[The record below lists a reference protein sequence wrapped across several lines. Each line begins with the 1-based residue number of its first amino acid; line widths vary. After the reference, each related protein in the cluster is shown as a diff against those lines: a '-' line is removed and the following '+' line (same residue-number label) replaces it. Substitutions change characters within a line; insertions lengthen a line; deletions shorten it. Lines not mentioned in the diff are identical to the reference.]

1 MITYNPKDWWKLIFA
16 FHRSDSFRVLLPG
29 MIGLALY
36 TALIAYI
43 ENDYL
48 HVTFKNT
55 TMVHSLVGFVLSMM
69 LIFRTNT
76 AYDRWWEG
84 RKLWGSFVNNSRNL
98 ALKLQAFLPAEAREE
113 RAMFRDLIG
122 NFIYAAKEHLRQG
135 VKTEKLVETGSYTA
149 DWYAKGGHVPNQ
161 VLKGLYTEI
170 NRLYMNQTITGDH
183 LIVINAELQS
193 FADNL
198 GACERIKRTPIP
210 YAYSL
215 FLKKIIFIYVFTM
228 PIGFVLDYKYWA
240 VPVVT
245 FVFYAFAAIE
255 VIAEEIEDPF
265 GLEANDLPLDAI
277 TDTIRG
283 NVRDILEG

>member
-29 MIGLALY
+29 MIGVAIY
-36 TALIAYI
+36 TALVAYF
-43 ENDYL
+43 ENDFF
-48 HVTFKNT
+48 HATFKNT
-55 TMVHSLVGFVLSMM
+55 TLVHSLVGFVLSML

-98 ALKLQAFLPAEAREE
+98 ALKLHAFLPPAAATE
-113 RAMFRDLIG
+113 RALLRDLIC
-122 NFIYAAKEHLRQG
+122 NFIDASKEHLRDG
-135 VKTEKLVETGSYTA
+135 VKTQKLVALGSYDA
-149 DWYAKGGHVPNQ
+149 AYYALGSHVPNQ
-161 VLKGLYTEI
+161 VLKALFVEI
-170 NRLYMNQTITGDH
+170 NRLYTSQIITGDH
-183 LIVINAELQS
+183 LIVLNAELQS

-228 PIGFVLDYKYWA
+228 PIGFVLDYGYWS

-245 FVFYAFAAIE
+245 FVFYAFAGIE

-265 GLEANDLPLDAI
+265 GREANDLPTDAI
-277 TDTIRG
+277 SDTIRT
-283 NVRDILEG
+283 NLHDIL

>member
-29 MIGLALY
+29 MIAVAIY
-36 TALIAYI
+36 TAGVAYI
-43 ENDYL
+43 ETDL
-48 HVTFKNT
+48 FHASFKNT
-55 TMVHSLVGFVLSMM
+55 TLVHSLVGFVLSMM

-98 ALKLQAFLPAEAREE
+98 GLKLHAFLPPAGKAERVL
-113 RAMFRDLIG
+113 FRDLIV
-122 NFIYAAKEHLRQG
+122 NFIHASKEHLRKG
-135 VKTEKLVETGSYTA
+135 VNVQKLAVAGPYDAAFYALGS
-149 DWYAKGGHVPNQ
+149 HVPNQ
-161 VLKGLYTEI
+161 ILKALFTEI
-170 NRLYMNQTITGDH
+170 NRLYTSQIITGDH
-183 LIVINAELQS
+183 LIVLNSELQS

-228 PIGFVLDYKYWA
+228 PIGFVLDYSYWA

-265 GLEANDLPLDAI
+265 GTEANDLPTDAI
-277 TDTIRG
+277 CETIRT
-283 NVRDILEG
+283 NLHDIL

>member
-29 MIGLALY
+29 MIAVALY
-36 TALIAYI
+36 TAGVAYI
-43 ENDYL
+43 ENDVL
-48 HVTFKNT
+48 HASFKNT
-55 TMVHSLVGFVLSMM
+55 TLAHSLVGFVLSML

-76 AYDRWWEG
+76 AYERWWEG

-98 ALKLQAFLPAEAREE
+98 ALKLNAFLPPEAAAEKPL
-113 RAMFRDLIG
+113 FRDLIC
-122 NFIYAAKEHLRQG
+122 NFIFAAKEHLRDG
-135 VKTEKLVETGSYTA
+135 VKTQKLVPLGPYDAAYYAFGSHA
-149 DWYAKGGHVPNQ
+149 PNQ
-161 VLKGLYTEI
+161 VLKALFTEI
-170 NRLYMNQTITGDH
+170 NRLYTNQIITGDH
-183 LIVINAELQS
+183 LIVLNAELQS

-210 YAYSL
+210 YSYSL

-228 PIGFVLDYKYWA
+228 PIGFVLDYNYWA

-245 FVFYAFAAIE
+245 FVFYAFASIE

-265 GLEANDLPLDAI
+265 GREANDLPLDSI
-277 TDTIRG
+277 NDTIRV
-283 NVRDILEG
+283 NLHDIL

>member
-29 MIGLALY
+29 MIAVALY
-36 TALIAYI
+36 TAALGYI
-43 ENDYL
+43 ENDVF
-48 HVTFKNT
+48 HVTFKNST
-55 TMVHSLVGFVLSMM
+55 LAHSLVGFVLSML

-98 ALKLQAFLPAEAREE
+98 ALKLQAFLPTDAAAERM
-113 RAMFRDLIG
+113 MFRELIG
-122 NFIYAAKEHLRQG
+122 NFIYAAKEHLRDG
-135 VKTEKLVETGSYTA
+135 VKTQKLVEIGSYNA
-149 DWYAKGGHVPNQ
+149 AWYALGGHVPNQ
-161 VLKGLYTEI
+161 ILKALFTEI
-170 NRLYMNQTITGDH
+170 NRLYMNQVITGDH
-183 LIVINAELQS
+183 LIVLNSELQS

-210 YAYSL
+210 YSYSL

-245 FVFYAFAAIE
+245 FIFYAFASIE

-265 GLEANDLPLDAI
+265 GREPNDLPTDAI
-277 TDTIRG
+277 TDTIRA
-283 NVRDILEG
+283 NLNDIL

>member
-29 MIGLALY
+29 MIAVAVY
-36 TALIAYI
+36 TTAVAYI
-43 ENDYL
+43 ENDVL
-48 HVTFKNT
+48 HVSFKNT

-98 ALKLQAFLPAEAREE
+98 GLKLQAFLPPEAKVEREL
-113 RAMFRDLIG
+113 FRDLIV
-122 NFIYAAKEHLRQG
+122 NFIQASKDHLRKG
-135 VKTEKLVETGSYTA
+135 VDVQQLVVAGPYDAAYYARGS
-149 DWYAKGGHVPNQ
+149 HVPNQ
-161 VLKGLYTEI
+161 ILKALFGEI
-170 NRLYMNQTITGDH
+170 NRLYTSRIITGDH
-183 LIVINAELQS
+183 LIVLNAELQS

-228 PIGFVLDYKYWA
+228 PIGFVLDYSYWS

-245 FVFYAFAAIE
+245 LVFYAFAAIE

-265 GLEANDLPLDAI
+265 GTEANDLPTDAI
-277 TDTIRG
+277 SDTIRT
-283 NVRDILEG
+283 NLHDIL

>member
-29 MIGLALY
+29 LIGVGIY
-36 TALIAYI
+36 TAAVAYL
-43 ENDYL
+43 ETQL
-48 HVTFKNT
+48 FHVTFRNT
-55 TMVHSLVGFVLSMM
+55 TVVHSLIGFVLSMM

-84 RKLWGSFVNNSRNL
+84 RRLWGSFVNNTRNL
-98 ALKLQAFLPAEAREE
+98 ALKLHAFLPPDAAAD
-113 RAMFRDLIG
+113 RALFRDLMV
-122 NFIYAAKEHLRQG
+122 NFVFAAKEHLRKG
-135 VKTEKLVETGSYTA
+135 VKMEELTA
-149 DWYAKGGHVPNQ
+149 AGPYDTDYFSRISHVPNQ
-161 VLKGLYTEI
+161 ILKALFSEI
-170 NRLYMNQTITGDH
+170 NRLLTTKVITGDQ
-183 LIVINAELQS
+183 LILLNAELQS

-228 PIGFVLDYKYWA
+228 PIGFVLDYGYWA
-240 VPVVT
+240 VPVVA
-245 FVFYAFAAIE
+245 FVFYAFASIE

-265 GLEANDLPLDAI
+265 GLEANDLP
-277 TDTIRG
+277 TDTICETIRG
-283 NVRDILEG
+283 NLHEIL

>member
-29 MIGLALY
+29 IIGVAVY
-36 TALIAYI
+36 TAGIAYL
-43 ENDYL
+43 ENQVF

-55 TMVHSLVGFVLSMM
+55 TVVHSLIGFVLSML

-84 RKLWGSFVNNSRNL
+84 RRLWGSMVNNSRNL
-98 ALKLQAFLPAEAREE
+98 ALKLHAFLPAEAAGQRTVL
-113 RAMFRDLIG
+113 RDLII
-122 NFIYAAKEHLRQG
+122 NFVHAAKDHLRAG
-135 VKTEKLVETGSYTA
+135 VDTQKLLPAGRYDA
-149 DWYAKGGHVPNQ
+149 AYYAQAAHVPNQ
-161 VLKGLYTEI
+161 ILKALFTEI
-170 NRLYMNQTITGDH
+170 NRLYTGNTITGDQ
-183 LIVINAELQS
+183 LILLNGEMQS

-228 PIGFVLDYKYWA
+228 PIGFVLDYGFWA
-240 VPVVT
+240 VPVVS
-245 FVFYAFAAIE
+245 FVFYAFASIE

-265 GLEANDLPLDAI
+265 GLEANDLPTDAI
-277 TDTIRG
+277 CETIRT
-283 NVRDILEG
+283 NLHEIL

>member
-29 MIGLALY
+29 MIAVALY
-36 TALIAYI
+36 TAGIAYL
-43 ENDYL
+43 ENDVF

-55 TMVHSLVGFVLSMM
+55 TMVHSLVGFVLSML

-98 ALKLQAFLPAEAREE
+98 ALKLHVFLPPDAAAE
-113 RAMFRDLIG
+113 RAMFRDLIH
-122 NFIYAAKEHLRQG
+122 NFIFASKEHLRKG
-135 VKTEKLVETGSYTA
+135 VNTQKLATA
-149 DWYAKGGHVPNQ
+149 GPYDAAYFAQGGHVPNQ
-161 VLKGLYTEI
+161 VIKALFTEI
-170 NRLYMNQTITGDH
+170 NRLYKSQGITGDQ
-183 LIVINAELQS
+183 LIVLNAELQS

-198 GACERIKRTPIP
+198 GACERIKHTPIP

-228 PIGFVLDYKYWA
+228 PIGFVLDYSYWA

-245 FVFYAFAAIE
+245 FVFYAFASIE

-265 GLEANDLPLDAI
+265 GTEANDLPTDAI
-277 TDTIRG
+277 ADTIRT
-283 NVRDILEG
+283 NLHDIL